1 MKRFFLIIGVLL
13 TFFQLKAQETYN
25 VNGQNLVL
33 KTEVEG
39 ELDLLWNIIDNQYRY
54 FVRTSSG
61 NIIELTNTKDA
72 NSNYQEEYKTVLA
85 ELTSSNTA
93 TMKKLSLT
101 LFELRD
107 FLDNYNKTKD
117 SNYTSSAIFDKLQM
131 RAAIF
136 GGLTNHPFVDNPE
149 NIKTALIGA
158 ELEIF
163 GTSDI
168 PRHSGYLQFRN
179 TFENDDFKFK
189 TTEFSLGYRLRFIK
203 TEAINIF
210 GNFTFATLSFTSA
223 QVADLNNLPATVKE
237 TATSFDVPLIF
248 GLGADVRIA
257 EGHFITLGYNELFAL
272 LIDNQGN
279 FPVDFTIGYR
289 FNL

>member
-13 TFFQLKAQETYN
+13 MFIQLKAQETYN
-25 VNGQNLVL
+25 VNGQDLVL

-54 FVRTSSG
+54 FVQTSDG

-72 NSNYQEEYKTVLA
+72 NNNYQEEYKTVLA
-85 ELTSSNTA
+85 ELTSGSTFD
-93 TMKKLSLT
+93 MKKLSLT

-107 FLDNYNKTKD
+107 FLDKYNKTKD
-117 SNYTSSAIFDKLQM
+117 SNYTSTATFDKLQI

-136 GGLTNHPFVDNPE
+136 GGITNHPFVDNPE

-168 PRHSGYLQFRN
+168 PRHSGYIQLRN
-179 TFENDDFKFK
+179 TFENDDFEFK
-189 TTEFSLGYRLRFIK
+189 TTQISLGYRLRFIK
-203 TEAINIF
+203 AKSISIF

-223 QVADLNNLPATVKE
+223 QVPDLNNLPAMVKE
-237 TATSFDVPLIF
+237 SATSFDVPLIF
-248 GLGADVRIA
+248 GLGADIRIA

>member
-13 TFFQLKAQETYN
+13 MFIQLKAQETYN
-25 VNGQNLVL
+25 VNGQDLVL

-54 FVRTSSG
+54 FVQTSDG

-72 NSNYQEEYKTVLA
+72 NNNYQEKYKTVLA
-85 ELTSSNTA
+85 ELTSGSTFD
-93 TMKKLSLT
+93 MKKLSLT

-107 FLDNYNKTKD
+107 FLDKYNKTKD
-117 SNYTSSAIFDKLQM
+117 SNYTSTATFDKLQI

-136 GGLTNHPFVDNPE
+136 GGITNHPFVDNPE

-168 PRHSGYLQFRN
+168 PRHSGYIQLRN
-179 TFENDDFKFK
+179 TYENDDFEFK
-189 TTEFSLGYRLRFIK
+189 TTQISLGYRLRFIK
-203 TEAINIF
+203 AKSINIF
-210 GNFTFATLSFTSA
+210 GDFTFATLSFTSA
-223 QVADLNNLPATVKE
+223 QVPDLNNLPATVKE
-237 TATSFDVPLIF
+237 SATSFDVPLIF
-248 GLGADVRIA
+248 GLGADIRIA
-257 EGHFITLGYNELFAL
+257 EGHFIALGYNELFAL

>member
-13 TFFQLKAQETYN
+13 MFIQLKAQKTYN
-25 VNGQNLVL
+25 VNGQDLVL

-54 FVRTSSG
+54 FVQTSDG

-72 NSNYQEEYKTVLA
+72 NNNYQEEYKTVLA
-85 ELTSSNTA
+85 ELTSGSTFD
-93 TMKKLSLT
+93 MKKLSLT

-107 FLDNYNKTKD
+107 FLDKYNKTKD
-117 SNYTSSAIFDKLQM
+117 SNYTSTATFDKLQM

-136 GGLTNHPFVDNPE
+136 GGITNHPFVDNPE

-168 PRHSGYLQFRN
+168 PRHSGYIQLRN
-179 TFENDDFKFK
+179 TFENDDFEFK
-189 TTEFSLGYRLRFIK
+189 TTQISLGYRLRFIK
-203 TEAINIF
+203 TKPINVF

-223 QVADLNNLPATVKE
+223 QVPDLNNLPATVKE
-237 TATSFDVPLIF
+237 SATSFDVPLIF
-248 GLGADVRIA
+248 GLGADIRIA